1 MKGAGA
7 MQVKT
12 KDFRHRIFMYSY
24 IAGEDTEATYG
35 DCSNEENCI
44 RVLLSKG
51 GTLRVN
57 RDNIDDLNM
66 SINMFS
72 ETDRGIISRAL
83 QIDNIE
89 QNARRRLREGTGTE
103 SMIRMAV
110 E

>member
-1 MKGAGA
+1 MSGNG
-7 MQVKT
+7 
-12 KDFRHRIFMYSY
+12 KDFRHRIFMYSF
-24 IAGEDTEATYG
+24 IGGEDTEASYG
-35 DCSNEENCI
+35 DCSDENNCI

-57 RDNIDDLNM
+57 RANIDDLNM

-72 ETDRGIISRAL
+72 ETDRGLITRAL

-89 QNARRRLREGTGTE
+89 QNAKKRLSEGSGTE
-103 SMIRMAV
+103 SMISMAV

>member
-7 MQVKT
+7 MLVKS

-24 IAGEDTEATYG
+24 IEGEDTEASYG
-35 DCSNEENCI
+35 DCSNEKNCI

-51 GTLRVN
+51 GILRVN

-66 SINMFS
+66 SLNMFS
-72 ETDRGIISRAL
+72 ATDRGLIIRAL
-83 QIDNIE
+83 QIDDME
-89 QNARRRLREGTGTE
+89 QVARKRLGKGYDSE